1 MTDATL
7 SGQPER
13 SGGSGCVGSDGVV
26 ITARLCFDPFNPI
39 NQASASYTM
48 NVATTSPR
56 RKELVRIAARLFVE
70 EGYDRTTVRMLA
82 QEMGIKSG
90 SLFHHFADKQE
101 ILCAVIEEGMF
112 SALAIAHE
120 HLANLDN
127 SLAAD
132 TPRAQAHLRL
142 LALARA
148 HLDTLLT
155 DRNAHV
161 VALYEWRRIE
171 GPAREHLVQQRDEYE
186 ALWRSAIEDGVAT
199 GLLCGDASLLR
210 QFVLGA
216 LNWSV
221 RWYRADGERSP
232 DELAE
237 ALIDSVCHPQ

>member
-1 MTDATL
+1 
-7 SGQPER
+7 
-13 SGGSGCVGSDGVV
+13 
-26 ITARLCFDPFNPI
+26 
-39 NQASASYTM
+39 M
-48 NVATTSPR
+48 NVATASPR

-70 EGYDRTTVRMLA
+70 EGFDRTTVRMLA

-120 HLANLDN
+120 HLARCEPYQA
-127 SLAAD
+127 SEVTTSAASQQ
-132 TPRAQAHLRL
+132 QARERL

-161 VALYEWRRIE
+161 VALYEWRRLE
-171 GPAREHLVQQRDEYE
+171 GPAREHLVQLRDDYE
-186 ALWRSAIEDGVAT
+186 DLWRDAIASAVAA
-199 GLLCGDASLLR
+199 GLLKGDAALLR
-210 QFVLGA
+210 QFMLGA
-216 LNWSV
+216 LNWTV
-221 RWYRADGERSP
+221 RWYRPDGERSP

-237 ALIDSVCHPQ
+237 ALVDSLCRLP